1 MKSAGK
7 ARNNGLYRHIR
18 TSKEIIRNLLNDSRK
33 IQILLGIIRKELL
46 YMDDAIHISP
56 DDIEIVNA
64 SEYSEDLTEY
74 FNDMPEVARP
84 LLKGAK
90 EVFSKIEQMLYS
102 APAFI
107 NLVKAS
113 IPEQTFQAILTDDQK
128 AKIASGAL
136 RLMTKKDGS
145 LMANLVNPETNK
157 IVSTISLQSV
167 NLSPAISQAM
177 TSYASQMQMAQIAE
191 QIQVVQLAI
200 EEVRQG
206 QEYDRLAMAYSC
218 QQKLLQAMEIK
229 NPELKAMALLQIAS
243 DAEDSRNLLMQSQNV
258 NLVFIKEQP
267 ESFFGKLLS
276 GATPDK
282 ISQRMN
288 EIRESLS
295 AVNMVSLAEAMAY
308 QEMGENAAARQSLQY
323 YASYIEKAYLSTKGL
338 VERLDLI
345 DPAPENYWTKALPD
359 IRKKIQALPC
369 VEEMQLLEGD
379 DEDGK

>member
-1 MKSAGK
+1 M
-7 ARNNGLYRHIR
+7 
-18 TSKEIIRNLLNDSRK
+18 E
-33 IQILLGIIRKELL
+33 
-46 YMDDAIHISP
+46 DDVVHISP
-56 DDIEIVNA
+56 EYIEIIDT

-74 FNDMPEVARP
+74 FSDIPEVARP
-84 LLKGAK
+84 LVKGAK

-113 IPEQTFQAILTDDQK
+113 VPEQAFQAILTDDQK
-128 AKIASGAL
+128 AKLASGAL
-136 RLMTKKDGS
+136 KLMTKKDGS

-157 IVSTISLQSV
+157 IVSTISLQNV
-167 NLSPAISQAM
+167 NLSPALSQAM

-191 QIQVVQLAI
+191 QIQVVHLAI

-218 QQKLLQAMEIK
+218 QQKLLQAMEIR

-243 DAEDSRNLLMQSQNV
+243 DAEDSRNLLMQSQNA
-258 NLVFIKEQP
+258 NLAFIKDQP

-276 GATPDK
+276 GTTPEK

-308 QEMGENAAARQSLQY
+308 QEMGESAAARQSLQY
-323 YASYIEKAYLSTKGL
+323 YSGYIEKSYLSTKGL

-345 DPAPENYWTKALPD
+345 DPAPENYWTKTLPD
-359 IRKKIQALPC
+359 IKKKIQALPC
-369 VEEMQLLEGD
+369 VEEVALLEGGN
-379 DEDGK
+379 EDGE

>member
-1 MKSAGK
+1 
-7 ARNNGLYRHIR
+7 
-18 TSKEIIRNLLNDSRK
+18 
-33 IQILLGIIRKELL
+33 
-46 YMDDAIHISP
+46 MDDAIHISP

-369 VEEMQLLEGD
+369 VEETQLLEGD

>member
-1 MKSAGK
+1 
-7 ARNNGLYRHIR
+7 
-18 TSKEIIRNLLNDSRK
+18 
-33 IQILLGIIRKELL
+33 
-46 YMDDAIHISP
+46 
-56 DDIEIVNA
+56 
-64 SEYSEDLTEY
+64 
-74 FNDMPEVARP
+74 MPEVARP

>member
-1 MKSAGK
+1 
-7 ARNNGLYRHIR
+7 
-18 TSKEIIRNLLNDSRK
+18 
-33 IQILLGIIRKELL
+33 
-46 YMDDAIHISP
+46 MDDNVIHIP
-56 DDIEIVNA
+56 PEDIEIIDA

-84 LLKGAK
+84 LVKGAK
-90 EVFSKIEQMLYS
+90 EAFSKIEQMLYS

-113 IPEQTFQAILTDDQK
+113 VPEQAFQAILTDDQK

-136 RLMTKKDGS
+136 KLMTKKDGS
-145 LMANLVNPETNK
+145 LMANLVNTETNK
-157 IVSTISLQSV
+157 IVSTISLQNV
-167 NLSPAISQAM
+167 NLSPALSQAM

-218 QQKLLQAMEIK
+218 QQKLLQAMQIK

-243 DAEDSRNLLMQSQNV
+243 DAEDSRNLLMQSQNA
-258 NLVFIKEQP
+258 NLAFINDQP
-267 ESFFGKLLS
+267 ESFFGKLFQ
-276 GATPDK
+276 GATPEK
-282 ISQRMN
+282 IGQRMN

-295 AVNMVSLAEAMAY
+295 AVNMASLAEAMAY
-308 QEMGENAAARQSLQY
+308 QEMGENAAARQSLQF
-323 YASYIEKAYLSTKGL
+323 YADYIEKSSLSKKGL

-345 DPAPENYWTKALPD
+345 DLTPEIYWTKTLPD
-359 IRKKIQALPC
+359 IKRKIQALPC
-369 VEEMQLLEGD
+369 VEEVALLEGG
-379 DEDGK
+379 DEDGEQSMQE

>member
-1 MKSAGK
+1 
-7 ARNNGLYRHIR
+7 
-18 TSKEIIRNLLNDSRK
+18 
-33 IQILLGIIRKELL
+33 
-46 YMDDAIHISP
+46 MDDAIHISP

-323 YASYIEKAYLSTKGL
+323 YASYIEKHIL
-338 VERLDLI
+338 VPR
-345 DPAPENYWTKALPD
+345 AL
-359 IRKKIQALPC
+359 
-369 VEEMQLLEGD
+369 
-379 DEDGK
+379 

>member
-1 MKSAGK
+1 
-7 ARNNGLYRHIR
+7 
-18 TSKEIIRNLLNDSRK
+18 
-33 IQILLGIIRKELL
+33 
-46 YMDDAIHISP
+46 MDDAIHISP

-74 FNDMPEVARP
+74 FNDMPEVVRP

>member
-1 MKSAGK
+1 
-7 ARNNGLYRHIR
+7 
-18 TSKEIIRNLLNDSRK
+18 
-33 IQILLGIIRKELL
+33 
-46 YMDDAIHISP
+46 MDDAIHISP

-338 VERLDLI
+338 VEHLDLI

>member
-1 MKSAGK
+1 
-7 ARNNGLYRHIR
+7 
-18 TSKEIIRNLLNDSRK
+18 
-33 IQILLGIIRKELL
+33 
-46 YMDDAIHISP
+46 MDDAIHISP
-56 DDIEIVNA
+56 DDIEIVNT

-113 IPEQTFQAILTDDQK
+113 VPEQTFQAILTDNQK

-295 AVNMVSLAEAMAY
+295 AVNMVSLAETMAY

-379 DEDGK
+379 DEEGK

>member
-1 MKSAGK
+1 
-7 ARNNGLYRHIR
+7 
-18 TSKEIIRNLLNDSRK
+18 
-33 IQILLGIIRKELL
+33 
-46 YMDDAIHISP
+46 MDDAIHISP

-177 TSYASQMQMAQIAE
+177 TSYASQMQMAQIVE

>member
-1 MKSAGK
+1 
-7 ARNNGLYRHIR
+7 
-18 TSKEIIRNLLNDSRK
+18 
-33 IQILLGIIRKELL
+33 
-46 YMDDAIHISP
+46 MDDNVIHIP
-56 DDIEIVNA
+56 PEDIEIIDA

-84 LLKGAK
+84 LVKGAK
-90 EVFSKIEQMLYS
+90 EAFSKIEQMLYS

-113 IPEQTFQAILTDDQK
+113 VPEQAFQAILTDDQK

-136 RLMTKKDGS
+136 KLMTKKDGS

-157 IVSTISLQSV
+157 IVSTISLQNV
-167 NLSPAISQAM
+167 NLSPALSQAM
-177 TSYASQMQMAQIAE
+177 TSYASQMQIAQIAE

-243 DAEDSRNLLMQSQNV
+243 DAEDSRNLLMQSQNA
-258 NLVFIKEQP
+258 NLAFINDQP
-267 ESFFGKLLS
+267 ESFFGKLFQ
-276 GATPDK
+276 GATPEK
-282 ISQRMN
+282 IGQRMN

-295 AVNMVSLAEAMAY
+295 AVNMASLAEAMAY

-323 YASYIEKAYLSTKGL
+323 YAEYIEKSYLSKKGL

-345 DPAPENYWTKALPD
+345 DPAPENYWTKTLPD
-359 IRKKIQALPC
+359 IKRKIQALPC
-369 VEEMQLLEGD
+369 VEEVALLEGG
-379 DEDGK
+379 DEDGEQSMQE

>member
-1 MKSAGK
+1 
-7 ARNNGLYRHIR
+7 
-18 TSKEIIRNLLNDSRK
+18 
-33 IQILLGIIRKELL
+33 
-46 YMDDAIHISP
+46 MDDVIHISP
-56 DDIEIVNA
+56 DDIKIIDA

-74 FNDMPEVARP
+74 FSDMPEVARP

-113 IPEQTFQAILTDDQK
+113 VSEQTFQAILTDDQK
-128 AKIASGAL
+128 VEIASGAL

-167 NLSPAISQAM
+167 NLSPEISQAM

-191 QIQVVQLAI
+191 QIHVVQLAI

-218 QQKLLQAMEIK
+218 QQKLLQAMEMK

-258 NLVFIKEQP
+258 NLTFIKEQP

-276 GATPDK
+276 GAPSDK

-308 QEMGENAAARQSLQY
+308 QEMGENAAARQSLKY

-338 VERLDLI
+338 VERLDSI
-345 DPAPENYWTKALPD
+345 DQAPENYWTKALPD

>member
-1 MKSAGK
+1 
-7 ARNNGLYRHIR
+7 
-18 TSKEIIRNLLNDSRK
+18 
-33 IQILLGIIRKELL
+33 
-46 YMDDAIHISP
+46 MDDAIHISP

-345 DPAPENYWTKALPD
+345 DPVPENYWTKALPD

>member
-1 MKSAGK
+1 
-7 ARNNGLYRHIR
+7 
-18 TSKEIIRNLLNDSRK
+18 
-33 IQILLGIIRKELL
+33 
-46 YMDDAIHISP
+46 MDDAIHISP

-282 ISQRMN
+282 IRQRMN

>member
-1 MKSAGK
+1 
-7 ARNNGLYRHIR
+7 
-18 TSKEIIRNLLNDSRK
+18 
-33 IQILLGIIRKELL
+33 
-46 YMDDAIHISP
+46 MDDAIHISP

-229 NPELKAMALLQIAS
+229 NPELRAMALLQIAS

-295 AVNMVSLAEAMAY
+295 AVNMVSLAETMAY

>member
-1 MKSAGK
+1 
-7 ARNNGLYRHIR
+7 
-18 TSKEIIRNLLNDSRK
+18 
-33 IQILLGIIRKELL
+33 
-46 YMDDAIHISP
+46 MDDAIHISP

-177 TSYASQMQMAQIAE
+177 TSYASQMQ
-191 QIQVVQLAI
+191 IQVVQLAI

-258 NLVFIKEQP
+258 NLVFIKKQP

-295 AVNMVSLAEAMAY
+295 AVNMVSLSEAMAY

>member
-1 MKSAGK
+1 
-7 ARNNGLYRHIR
+7 
-18 TSKEIIRNLLNDSRK
+18 
-33 IQILLGIIRKELL
+33 
-46 YMDDAIHISP
+46 MDDAIHISP

-359 IRKKIQALPC
+359 IGKKIKALPC

>member
-1 MKSAGK
+1 
-7 ARNNGLYRHIR
+7 
-18 TSKEIIRNLLNDSRK
+18 
-33 IQILLGIIRKELL
+33 
-46 YMDDAIHISP
+46 MDDAIHISP

-243 DAEDSRNLLMQSQNV
+243 DAEYSRNLLMQSQNV